1 MSLTSQIQDTNSPVR
16 HFFTEFEKK
25 DGTKNCLAL
34 LQSTAP
40 IRPLS
45 FTPSSNVVYT
55 FMGTTT
61 DYLIRYT
68 ANGNALHFESTIAS
82 EALGLRVPL
91 TGASDEVIQHLES
104 LFRIG
109 KQNLDGRDAFDYK
122 AIYSATALAIL
133 DGFYRSGCLPGS
145 FLETIQRDKKE
156 VLKKH
161 NGRNLKEKTTNYL
174 FSEYFANLG
183 GDQYAKEISDLIQL
197 FVNANKDPGSELFDT
212 KIVVFNQALGNSGL
226 VGGADF
232 DCVIRGKNRLVLT
245 DIKTTTK
252 PLTIGHL
259 RQIIGYAL
267 LYDEKKDDFKFTH
280 IGIYHSRSG
289 SFRSLPIDS
298 VIEMTLSGFNSV
310 GAARKAFI
318 ASVKNV

>member
-1 MSLTSQIQDTNSPVR
+1 MSLTSQIQDKNSPVR
-16 HFFTEFEKK
+16 QFFTEFEKK
-25 DGTKNCLAL
+25 DGTRNCLAL

-45 FTPSSNVVYT
+45 FTPSSNIVYA

-61 DYLIRYT
+61 DYLIRYA

-82 EALGLRVPL
+82 EAGSRARL

-104 LFRIG
+104 LFKIG
-109 KQNLDGRDAFDYK
+109 KQNLDGRDASDYK

-133 DGFYRSGCLPGS
+133 DGFYRSGCLPGR
-145 FLETIQRDKKE
+145 FLEAIQRDKKE
-156 VLKKH
+156 AIKKH

-183 GDQYAKEISDLIQL
+183 GDQYAKEISGLIQL
-197 FVNANKDPGSELFDT
+197 YVSASKDHGSELFDT
-212 KIVVFNQALGNSGL
+212 KIVVFNRALGNSGL

-232 DCVIRGKNRLVLT
+232 DCVIKGENRLVLT

-298 VIEMTLSGFNSV
+298 VIEMTLAGFNSV

-318 ASVKNV
+318 AAIQNL

>member
-1 MSLTSQIQDTNSPVR
+1 MSLTSQLQDKNSPVR
-16 HFFTEFEKK
+16 QFFTEFEKK

-34 LQSTAP
+34 LQSTTP

-45 FTPSSNVVYT
+45 FTPSSKAVYT

-68 ANGNALHFESTIAS
+68 ANGNALHFENTIAS
-82 EALGLRVPL
+82 EALGFRALL
-91 TGASDEVIQHLES
+91 KGASGEIIQHLES
-104 LFRIG
+104 LFKIG
-109 KQNLDGRDAFDYK
+109 KQNLDGRNASDYE
-122 AIYSATALAIL
+122 AIYSATALAIM
-133 DGFYRSGCLPGS
+133 DNFFRSGLLPELFRES
-145 FLETIQRDKKE
+145 IQ
-156 VLKKH
+156 KH
-161 NGRNLKEKTTNYL
+161 SGRSLKEKITNDL
-174 FSEYFANLG
+174 FSKYFAILG
-183 GDQYAKEISDLIQL
+183 GDQYAQDISELIRL
-197 FVNANKDPGSELFDT
+197 FVKARKDPGSELFDA
-212 KIVVFNQALGNSGL
+212 KFVVNNQALGNSEL
-226 VGGADF
+226 VEGADF
-232 DCVIRGKNRLVLT
+232 DCVIETKNSLVLT

-267 LYDEKKDDFKFTH
+267 LYDDKKDNFKFTH

-298 VIEMTLSGFNSV
+298 VIEMTMAGFKSV

-318 ASVKNV
+318 AAVQKLHR

>member
-1 MSLTSQIQDTNSPVR
+1 MSLTSQIQDKNSPVR
-16 HFFTEFEKK
+16 QFFREFEKK
-25 DGTKNCLAL
+25 EGTRNCLAL

-82 EALGLRVPL
+82 EALVRAPL

-109 KQNLDGRDAFDYK
+109 KQNLDGRDASDYK

-133 DGFYRSGCLPGS
+133 DGFYRSGCLPGP
-145 FLETIQRDKKE
+145 FLEAIRRDKKE
-156 VLKKH
+156 VIKKH
-161 NGRNLKEKTTNYL
+161 NGRNLKEKTANYL

-183 GDQYAKEISDLIQL
+183 GDQYAKEISGLIQL
-197 FVNANKDPGSELFDT
+197 FVNASKDQGGELFDMT
-212 KIVVFNQALGNSGL
+212 IVVFNQALGNSGL

-232 DCVIRGKNRLVLT
+232 DCVIKDKNRLVLT

-289 SFRSLPIDS
+289 SFRSLPTDS
-298 VIEMTLSGFNSV
+298 VIEMTLAGFNSV

-318 ASVKNV
+318 AAIKNV